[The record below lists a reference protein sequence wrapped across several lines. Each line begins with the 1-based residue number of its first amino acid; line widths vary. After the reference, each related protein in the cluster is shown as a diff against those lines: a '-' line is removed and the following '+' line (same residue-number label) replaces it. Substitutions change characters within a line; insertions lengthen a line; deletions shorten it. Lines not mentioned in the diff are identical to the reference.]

1 MTLKDNLKI
10 ELIGYI
16 TIKYYLLNE
25 ITKNVKDIDV
35 KTFLALFVK
44 VMTDVSQ
51 DTSIVISR

>member
-16 TIKYYLLNE
+16 TIKYYLLIE